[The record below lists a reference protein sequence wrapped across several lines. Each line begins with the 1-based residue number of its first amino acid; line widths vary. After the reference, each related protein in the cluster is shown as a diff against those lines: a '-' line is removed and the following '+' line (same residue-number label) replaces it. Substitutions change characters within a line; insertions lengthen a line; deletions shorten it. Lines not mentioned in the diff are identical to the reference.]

1 MNKLIFAHSS
11 INSLRDK
18 CDFLSKQ
25 IKDSIGTLMISET
38 KLDYSFPDA
47 QFLIEGYYATL
58 RFDCDKYTGGI
69 ILYVREDMLAEVL
82 CRDCP
87 FAESLFLK
95 INFHKRKWLFKC
107 SYNPHKNN
115 ITNQ

>member
-69 ILYVREDMLAEVL
+69 ILYVREDKPDKLL
-82 CRDCP
+82 CHDFV
-87 FAESLFLK
+87 FAEFFIK
-95 INFHKRKWLFKC
+95 INLHKRK
-107 SYNPHKNN
+107 
-115 ITNQ
+115 